1 MHTGVAVCVYSQ
13 RREAKIECFVI
24 KLYKIAIHPFM
35 RNENTKC
42 LLDRLEQLN
51 ADVPEGLTGLMKY
64 FGYTNKKPPVQQ
76 QKLDKSKFINLMT
89 VEEMAEI
96 EDTKTKITACLKEL
110 EAMQAQAFEKQK
122 EITKVC
128 YDVFSKYRGLVD
140 VRSVR
145 VMWLGM
151 HSIPQGQRRVYD
163 LSEAEKKKMEA
174 RDEYTPKEWE
184 VKCKVKGEPGDAWD
198 KYVDEQWDAAYEHA
212 FGVTAFGEF
221 IKTGVPKMMNLDLQS
236 GKALDVDRTWYD
248 LWEETSYFQ
257 QKITMHHISMSGR
270 LYPFV
275 QDSFEKLRIANQWA
289 YPTNHKYN
297 VYGFGLADPTS
308 LDIVNAFENKTK
320 ELLALVD
327 NLWRLRKSGWLQ
339 RWDRESGDNWTNHQR
354 KYPTLHTQPNYVVP
368 RPVISGTND

>member
-1 MHTGVAVCVYSQ
+1 
-13 RREAKIECFVI
+13 
-24 KLYKIAIHPFM
+24 
-35 RNENTKC
+35 
-42 LLDRLEQLN
+42 
-51 ADVPEGLTGLMKY
+51 
-64 FGYTNKKPPVQQ
+64 
-76 QKLDKSKFINLMT
+76 
-89 VEEMAEI
+89 
-96 EDTKTKITACLKEL
+96 
-110 EAMQAQAFEKQK
+110 
-122 EITKVC
+122 
-128 YDVFSKYRGLVD
+128 
-140 VRSVR
+140 
-145 VMWLGM
+145 
-151 HSIPQGQRRVYD
+151 
-163 LSEAEKKKMEA
+163 
-174 RDEYTPKEWE
+174 
-184 VKCKVKGEPGDAWD
+184 
-198 KYVDEQWDAAYEHA
+198 
-212 FGVTAFGEF
+212 VTAFGEF

>member
-1 MHTGVAVCVYSQ
+1 
-13 RREAKIECFVI
+13 
-24 KLYKIAIHPFM
+24 
-35 RNENTKC
+35 
-42 LLDRLEQLN
+42 LEQINSEIKHTPFETKNGWLFGKTKQN
-51 ADVPEGLTGLMKY
+51 PPVPEK
-64 FGYTNKKPPVQQ
+64 
-76 QKLDKSKFINLMT
+76 KLDKSKFINLMT
-89 VEEMAEI
+89 VEEMTEI
-96 EDTKTKITACLKEL
+96 KDTKTKITAILKEL
-110 EAMQAQAFEKQK
+110 ETMQAEAFEKQK

-145 VMWLGM
+145 VMWFGM

-163 LSEAEKKKMEA
+163 LSEADKKKIDE
-174 RDEYTPKEWE
+174 RDEYIPQEWE
-184 VKCKVKGEPGDAWD
+184 LKCKVKGEPGDAWD

-236 GKALDVDRTWYD
+236 AKASDVDRTWSD

-257 QKITMHHISMSGR
+257 QKSTMHHISMNGR

-275 QDSFEKLRIANQWA
+275 QDDFEKLRIANQWA

-308 LDIVNAFENKTK
+308 RGIVDAFEKKTK
-320 ELLALVD
+320 ELLVLVD
-327 NLWRLRKSGWLQ
+327 NLWWLRKSGWHQLWNSQ
-339 RWDRESGDNWTNHQR
+339 DGDFWTNDQS
-354 KYPTLHTQPNYVVP
+354 KYPTRYTQPNYVVP
-368 RPVISGTND
+368 RPVKPYDGTND